1 MGARRT
7 RSRRYESMNVA
18 VGTDHAGFA
27 LKATVVEAITALGHS
42 VVDCG
47 AVRVDPDDDYPDFAA
62 AVSRA
67 VLDGRAER
75 GVLLCGSGVGA
86 SVAANKF
93 VGIRAALCQD
103 TFSARQ
109 GVEDD
114 AMNVLALGA
123 RVVGPALAVEL
134 VNAFLRAQFSGA
146 DRHRRRLAK
155 IESFERDQL

>member
-1 MGARRT
+1 MK
-7 RSRRYESMNVA
+7 VA
-18 VGTDHAGFA
+18 IGTDHAGFV
-27 LKATVVEAITALGHS
+27 LKSPVVEAIVAFGHS

-47 AVRVDPDDDYPDFAA
+47 AMRIDPDDDYPDFAA
-62 AVSRA
+62 AVARA
-67 VLDGRAER
+67 VLDGHAER

-93 VGIRAALCQD
+93 VGIRSALCHD

-134 VNAFLRAQFSGA
+134 IGAFLRAKFSGA
-146 DRHRRRLAK
+146 ERHRRRLAK
-155 IESFERDQL
+155 VESFERTPD

>member
-1 MGARRT
+1 MR
-7 RSRRYESMNVA
+7 VA

-27 LKATVVEAITALGHS
+27 LKATVVEAINALGHT

-47 AVRVDPDDDYPDFAA
+47 ATRIDPDDDYPDFSA
-62 AVSRA
+62 AVSKA
-67 VLDGRAER
+67 VLEERAER

-93 VGIRAALCQD
+93 VGIRSALCHD

-114 AMNVLALGA
+114 AMNALTLGA
-123 RVVGPALAVEL
+123 RVIGPALAVEL
-134 VNAFLRAQFSGA
+134 VGAFLRAEFSGA
-146 DRHRRRLAK
+146 ERHRRRLAK
-155 IESFERDQL
+155 VEGFERGR

>member
-1 MGARRT
+1 
-7 RSRRYESMNVA
+7 MNVA
-18 VGTDHAGFA
+18 LGTDHAGFA

-47 AVRVDPDDDYPDFAA
+47 AMRIDPDDDYPDFAA
-62 AVSRA
+62 AVA
-67 VLDGRAER
+67 QAILDGRAER

-93 VGIRAALCQD
+93 VGIRSALCHD

-123 RVVGPALAVEL
+123 RVIGPALAVEL
-134 VNAFLRAQFSGA
+134 VNTFLRAEFSGA

-155 IESFERDQL
+155 IESFERDQA

>member
-1 MGARRT
+1 M
-7 RSRRYESMNVA
+7 MVA

-27 LKATVVEAITALGHS
+27 LKATVVEAINAFGHS
-42 VVDCG
+42 VMDCG
-47 AVRVDPDDDYPDFAA
+47 ATRIDPDDDYPDFAA
-62 AVSRA
+62 AVSKA

-93 VGIRAALCQD
+93 VGIRSALCHD

-114 AMNVLALGA
+114 AMNVLTLGA
-123 RVVGPALAVEL
+123 RVIGPALAVEL
-134 VNAFLRAQFSGA
+134 VGAFLRAEFSGA
-146 DRHRRRLAK
+146 ERHRRRLAK
-155 IESFERDQL
+155 IEGFERAR

>member
-1 MGARRT
+1 MII
-7 RSRRYESMNVA
+7 A

-27 LKATVVEAITALGHS
+27 LKDSVVETIAAAGHE
-42 VVDCG
+42 VLDCG
-47 AVRVDPDDDYPDFAA
+47 AYTVAPGDDYPDFAA
-62 AVSRA
+62 AVARA
-67 VLDGRAER
+67 ILAGRAAR

-93 VGIRAALCQD
+93 DGIRCALCHD

-123 RVVGPALAVEL
+123 RVLGPALAVEL
-134 VNAFLRAQFSGA
+134 VNAFLRAEFSGA
-146 DRHRRRLAK
+146 ERHRRRLAK
-155 IESFERDQL
+155 VEQFERDHEPPNSAPHE